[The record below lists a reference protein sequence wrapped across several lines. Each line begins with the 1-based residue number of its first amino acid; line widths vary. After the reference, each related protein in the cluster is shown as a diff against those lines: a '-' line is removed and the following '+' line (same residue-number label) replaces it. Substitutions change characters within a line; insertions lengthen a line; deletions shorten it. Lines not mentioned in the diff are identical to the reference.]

1 MFRPL
6 PMRHVTVQVMTED
19 LSRASLILA
28 DLGVFHPD
36 SRPPEHEAL
45 TRVPGDSY
53 RTLYRQAQTRLA
65 KIGAHLGELPPF
77 TVEDVRVV
85 PEEELGA
92 LNDRLGTLWNE
103 CSLSEERARH
113 TTEQERAI
121 DQLEAALANFASLQI
136 DLGMLQG
143 ERRFLD
149 LRVGTIAREHLNRL
163 SEALAI
169 AYYLVFPYVVTAE
182 QAQII
187 LVGPKGRGSDV
198 EAVLDTAGFQALAL
212 PAEFQDQPDTLRAD
226 LATRRE
232 AAVAARAAYAA
243 EVAERAARSR
253 ELLTEAQVTLAL
265 AAPLVQL
272 ESAARSS
279 GYLAAVAGWVPAR
292 AVERVEEALK
302 GTLAYPF
309 LLSARRPRANE
320 RAEVPSVMR
329 TSRLLSPFSALVKQ
343 YGVPRYGEFDPSAIF
358 AVTFILMFG
367 MMFGD
372 VGHGAVLALA
382 ALAFRRK
389 LGRFTLFGVA
399 VGLSSVAFGFL
410 YGSVFG
416 FEDHARFPPLWIAP
430 LSDPTRMLLVA
441 LYWGIGFLLG
451 ATLLRIYN
459 RVMEG
464 ERIAAMFDTNGVTT
478 LTLYVGMI
486 WGGFGWF
493 TQGSYGTGAAILTLA
508 SLGAIMIYKTAE
520 SHASFGER
528 LIIVLVET
536 LEAIMGNVSNTLSFL
551 RVAAFSLNHVALMLA
566 VFALANMMDTVGYW
580 TMVVFGNVFVIVLE
594 GAIVTI
600 QTLRLEYFEGFSRF
614 YSGDGREFRP
624 LSLERGR
631 APPEPT
637 LQTAS

>member
-19 LSRASLILA
+19 LSRASLVLA

-36 SRPPEHEAL
+36 TRAPEHEAL

-53 RTLYRQAQTRLA
+53 RNLFRQAHTRLV
-65 KIGAHLGELPPF
+65 KIGAHLGTLPPF
-77 TVEDVRVV
+77 HVDEVRVV
-85 PEEELGA
+85 GEEELA
-92 LNDRLGTLWNE
+92 QLNERLGSLWNE
-103 CSLSEERARH
+103 CSISEERARH
-113 TTEQERAI
+113 TTEQERAVA
-121 DQLEAALANFASLQI
+121 QLEAALANFTSLQI

-143 ERRFLD
+143 DRRFLD
-149 LRVGTIAREHLNRL
+149 LRVGTIAREHLSRL

-169 AYYLVFPYVVTAE
+169 AYYMVFPYVVTAE

-198 EAVLDTAGFQALAL
+198 EAVLDTAGFQQLTI
-212 PAEFQDQPDTLRAD
+212 PAEFQDQPDKLRAD
-226 LATRRE
+226 LAQRRATIANE
-232 AAVAARAAYAA
+232 RAAYAA
-243 EVAERAARSR
+243 EIAERAARSQ
-253 ELLTEAQVTLAL
+253 ELLTQAQVALAL
-265 AAPLVQL
+265 GAPFVHL
-272 ESAARSS
+272 ENAARSS
-279 GYLAAVAGWVPAR
+279 GYLAAVSGWVPAR
-292 AVERVEEALK
+292 DVSRVEEALRAE
-302 GTLAYPF
+302 LAYPF
-309 LLSARRPRANE
+309 LLTPRRPRADE
-320 RAEVPSVMR
+320 RPEVPSMMR
-329 TSRLLSPFSALVKQ
+329 SMRLLSPFSALVKQ
-343 YGVPRYGEFDPSAIF
+343 YGVPRYGEFDPSAVF

-416 FEDHARFPPLWIAP
+416 FEDHERFPPLWLAP

-459 RVMEG
+459 RLMEG
-464 ERIAAMFDTNGVTT
+464 ERIGAVFDTNGVTT

-493 TQGSYGTGAAILTLA
+493 THGSYGTGAAILTLA

-566 VFALANMMDTVGYW
+566 VFALANMMETFGYW
-580 TMVVFGNVFVIVLE
+580 TMVVFGNIFVIVLE

-631 APPEPT
+631 AAPEPT

>member
-1 MFRPL
+1 
-6 PMRHVTVQVMTED
+6 V
-19 LSRASLILA
+19 
-28 DLGVFHPD
+28 
-36 SRPPEHEAL
+36 
-45 TRVPGDSY
+45 
-53 RTLYRQAQTRLA
+53 
-65 KIGAHLGELPPF
+65 
-77 TVEDVRVV
+77 
-85 PEEELGA
+85 
-92 LNDRLGTLWNE
+92 
-103 CSLSEERARH
+103 
-113 TTEQERAI
+113 
-121 DQLEAALANFASLQI
+121 DQLEAALANFASLQV

-143 ERRFLD
+143 DRRFLD
-149 LRVGTIAREHLNRL
+149 LRVGTVPRDHLSRL
-163 SEALAI
+163 QEALQL
-169 AYYLVFPYVVTAE
+169 AYFLVFPFALDAE

-187 LVGPKGRGSDV
+187 LVGPRGRGGEV
-198 EAVLDTAGFQALAL
+198 EAVLDTANFQQLAI
-212 PAEFQDQPDTLRAD
+212 PAEFQDQPETLRAD
-226 LATRRE
+226 LAERRE
-232 AAVAARAAYAA
+232 TITRERAAYAA
-243 EVAERAARSR
+243 EVAERATRVR
-253 ELLTEAQVTLAL
+253 GLLEQAQAALAL
-265 AAPLVQL
+265 AEPYVQL

-292 AVERVEEALK
+292 EVARVEEALK
-302 GTLAYPF
+302 GQLAYPF
-309 LLSARRPRANE
+309 LLTARRPRGDE
-320 RAEVPSVMR
+320 RPEVPSVMR
-329 TSRLLSPFSALVKQ
+329 QSRLLSPFSTLVKQ

-372 VGHGAVLALA
+372 VGHGAVLAIA
-382 ALAFRRK
+382 AIAFRK
-389 LGRFTLFGVA
+389 TLKRFTLFGVA
-399 VGLSSVAFGFL
+399 VGLSSIAFGFL

-416 FEDHARFPPLWIAP
+416 FEDHERFPPLWLAP
-430 LSDPTRMLLVA
+430 LSDPTRMLQVA

-464 ERIAAMFDTNGVTT
+464 DRIGAMFDTNGVTT

-493 TQGSYGTGAAILTLA
+493 GQGSYGTGAGILTLA

-566 VFALANMMDTVGYW
+566 VFALANMMDTVGW
-580 TMVVFGNVFVIVLE
+580 WIMVILGNVFVIVLE

-624 LSLERGR
+624 LSLARGTGAR
-631 APPEPT
+631 EPT
-637 LQTAS
+637 PQPAS